1 MVVVWSVLPRLHK
14 SSMRIRHFM
23 TASVLLGLLSACAI
37 STPGS
42 QAPAQGQKDCVSA
55 AARRFQQAPESF
67 VVEGSG
73 VTTAAEIY
81 EVRLRN
87 TVTGRRAKCTVDQ
100 NGTVSGVIELR

>member
-1 MVVVWSVLPRLHK
+1 
-14 SSMRIRHFM
+14 M
-23 TASVLLGLLSACAI
+23 TAAALSTLLAACAI

-42 QAPAQGQKDCVSA
+42 QATAKGQQDCVAA
-55 AARRFQQAPESF
+55 AARRFQQPPDSF

-87 TVTGRRAKCTVDQ
+87 TRTGRHAKCTVDQ
-100 NGTVSGVIELR
+100 NGIVTGVTEVR

>member
-1 MVVVWSVLPRLHK
+1 
-14 SSMRIRHFM
+14 MRIRHLV
-23 TASVLLGLLSACAI
+23 TVPAVLGLLAACTI
-37 STPGS
+37 GTPGS

-55 AARRFQQAPESF
+55 AARRFHQPPESF

-87 TVTGRRAKCTVDQ
+87 TSTGRRAKCTVDQ
-100 NGTVSGVIELR
+100 IGNVSGVIELR